1 MIRRSW
7 VEIDLEQIKLNYNIY
22 KKSTSKNIMA
32 VVKAD
37 AYGHGAVKV
46 AKLLQEEG
54 VQNFAVSN
62 VKEELWQIPQALAVV
77 LPIQLPTCCFF
88 PMVRLLNK
96 VLFPTLGFPA
106 RAMTGR
112 SGVFSGIEDL
122 FL

>member
-62 VKEELWQIPQALAVV
+62 VKEALEL
-77 LPIQLPTCCFF
+77 
-88 PMVRLLNK
+88 R
-96 VLFPTLGFPA
+96 
-106 RAMTGR
+106 
-112 SGVFSGIEDL
+112 
-122 FL
+122 